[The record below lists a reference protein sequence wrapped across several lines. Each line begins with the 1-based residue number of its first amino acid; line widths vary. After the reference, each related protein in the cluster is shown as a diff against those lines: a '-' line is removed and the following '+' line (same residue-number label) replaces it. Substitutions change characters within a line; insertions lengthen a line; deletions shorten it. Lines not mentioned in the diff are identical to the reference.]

1 MPLDPV
7 SAALEIAT
15 TGSLVHSGPGRHDDM
30 NISVPAESFVI
41 PADIVSALG
50 DGNTLAGFKVLDRFF
65 PKAGG
70 NTPGNDKVP
79 IVAAGGEYVVGPEH
93 VKRMGAGNLKQG
105 HDRLREFVKEL
116 RAANV
121 KRLKKLPAPVRG

>member
-7 SAALEIAT
+7 SAALEIAQ

-50 DGNTLAGFKVLDRFF
+50 DGNTLAGFNVLDRFF
-65 PKAGG
+65 PKSGG
-70 NTPGNDKVP
+70 TTPVNDKVP

-93 VKRMGAGNLKQG
+93 VMRMGNGNLKKG
-105 HDRLREFVKEL
+105 HEQLRNFVKEL
-116 RAANV
+116 RSANV
-121 KRLKKLPAPVRG
+121 KRLKALPAPVRG